1 MKSLFFRL
9 ANGDVANNCFKA
21 IHDMVA
27 KYHGKHFVTVKIG
40 IDDNNARSVAQNS
53 LYWLWLTALSNQLG
67 ESKEYYHLY
76 CKRHFLS
83 KIYLRDGTDMELTN
97 VQPSLRVAKECLP
110 KQDYENIAWGV
121 VKGVSTT
128 VANTKQM
135 KEYLDEIYR
144 FGFDKGVDFPMP
156 EDLIWSVR

>member
-1 MKSLFFRL
+1 MSKLFFRL
-9 ANGDVANNCFKA
+9 INGDVANNCFKA

-27 KYHGKHFVTVKIG
+27 EYQGKHAVTVKIG
-40 IDDNNARSVAQNS
+40 IDDNNARTVAQNR
-53 LYWLWLTALSNQLG
+53 LYWLWLTALSNELG

-83 KIYLRDGTDMELTN
+83 KIYLRDGVDGELAN
-97 VQPSLRVAKECLP
+97 VQPSLKIAKQCLP
-110 KQDYENIAWGV
+110 KHDYENIAWGV
-121 VKGVSTT
+121 AKGVSTT
-128 VANTKQM
+128 LANTKQM

-156 EDLIWSVR
+156 DDLMWSVR